1 MALAQFCELLSLP
14 TSLTTKAKANATSLF
29 VLALSLSVTMPTS
42 VKPTPELT
50 QVCSLACL
58 PHHLPAN
65 ACSSVKTQ
73 VLQETSPG
81 SLSRATRWLFN
92 P

>member
-1 MALAQFCELLSLP
+1 MSYFSAHI
-14 TSLTTKAKANATSLF
+14 TTKAEVNAASLL
-29 VLALSLSVTMPTS
+29 VLALSLSVTVPTS

-58 PHHLPAN
+58 PHHLPAD
-65 ACSSVKTQ
+65 ACSPVKTQ